1 MHCPTWIRV
10 VLWLVFLS
18 TPGIGA
24 VPYAP
29 LSVPIALPENLRGKA
44 VWSLARLPDGRLA
57 VGFEGGVALGVPA
70 GAWTTV
76 PTPNGSPVQAI
87 TPAHGRVLVVGS
99 STGFVETGRFE
110 PLSAVT
116 TQITEAQPVP
126 EGWLVAGP
134 AGLWLVTP
142 QGAARQILTAA
153 PRSSPSL
160 GRWQDQV
167 LVLAAEPEALVWR
180 DGGLGPATG
189 LPDPPLRGS
198 RRLLD
203 GLWFTPAGILDDQGR
218 TLLPPAAAHA
228 LLDESGLVGAARDG
242 DSITCATF
250 WRGLVSYHIGA
261 ETPAWRWEGI
271 GACYTVLR
279 DNGSLLIGGSR
290 GACSIESP
298 DNIRHAAFDDAD
310 LLHLQAEPGG
320 ARLVTLRG
328 MIDCG
333 EIAPSPTGTLWPS
346 TAGATIVNHTLR
358 FGQRTIDL
366 PTRFINGLDVC
377 LGATAV
383 AYSNIVL
390 VAPPGAVTPVVASLP
405 SSITS
410 LAADANAFHVG
421 THADGVRVIG
431 PDGQFREKIGTGRA
445 RVRRL
450 APDRLCLLFW
460 DGNVREAALG
470 GTFRLPLGNPRDAA
484 LVDVCLADGTQFAD
498 QLAVLVTRPDQPPV
512 LVWSAGGSWLPL
524 EVPGLAE
531 VDAEMVAASAGR
543 LQVAG
548 RHGVVEIR
556 MPLRPAAPPAATW
569 RWGDGDRGTRL
580 VLPREAADTATL
592 TPGDWQPPS
601 APATTHR
608 VQLANGTWLPTRPGV
623 ALSVPVSWGQ
633 NRLALEFER
642 QGLVERRELTVVRP
656 YPWFLR
662 PWALALEFAAL
673 AAALWAVARWRTR
686 HLLRQKRELEAAVEQ
701 RTAQLRK
708 ANAAKEEFLASISHE
723 IRNPLNGVVGICAIL
738 HDSEIGARERNF
750 VRVLSGCAEQLRS
763 MLDDVLDFSRIDR
776 GDLSLTPA
784 PFEVCALVEEA
795 VRAMDPVLEACT
807 LQLPEA
813 PQWLE
818 GDAGKIRQIVC
829 NLVSNALKY
838 GRPREAGIALRLTP
852 EPGLRLAVRL
862 AVQNTGPTIPA
873 DELPR
878 LFESF
883 RRGRDTDHTRGF
895 GLGLAVCRKLAE
907 RMGGRITAASAA
919 GATEFALELS
929 LPVAEAPAPSATRSV
944 QPVSRAL
951 AVEDEDY
958 NRLALGHALKA
969 LGYETDWA
977 ADGASAL
984 QLARKHPYDLILTD
998 WKLPDTSGD
1007 ELCRQLLALLPP
1019 PRPPIVAVTAY
1030 SSGEKQ
1036 AAARAA
1042 GMAGFLTKPV
1052 TREKLEQL
1060 IRSIDTGPRPR
1071 AALDLT
1077 APQGSGPDLRLLGE
1091 LAPTLSQLAAELGTS
1106 WENTATQARLHDPR
1120 TARAAHALRSLLLL
1134 AGDSDLSEQFGLLE
1148 RAAEESD
1155 WETVERLL
1163 PFLDGEVGELRARLA
1178 AGPGT

>member
-1 MHCPTWIRV
+1 MYGPTWIRV
-10 VLWLVFLS
+10 VLWLVFLGV
-18 TPGIGA
+18 PELAA

-29 LSVPIALPENLRGKA
+29 LAVPIALPENLRGKA

-57 VGFEGGVALGVPA
+57 VGFEGGVALGVP
-70 GAWTTV
+70 GGTWTTIA
-76 PTPNGSPVQAI
+76 TPNGSPVQCIA
-87 TPAHGRVLVVGS
+87 PAHGRVLVVGS

-110 PLSAVT
+110 PLTELSAHV
-116 TQITEAQPVP
+116 TEAHPVS
-126 EGWLVAGP
+126 EGWLAAGP
-134 AGLWLVTP
+134 GGLWLVTP
-142 QGAARQILTAA
+142 QATARQLRAA
-153 PRSSPSL
+153 TPKSYPSL
-160 GRWQDQV
+160 GRRGAQV
-167 LVLAAEPEALVWR
+167 FVLEAGPHPLAWR
-180 DGGLGPATG
+180 DGALVPATD
-189 LPDPPLRGS
+189 LPDPRLTEC

-203 GLWFTPAGILDDQGR
+203 GLWFTPGGVLDGQGGA
-218 TLLPPAAAHA
+218 LLPPAAANA
-228 LLDESGLVGAARDG
+228 LLDESGLVGAARDN

-250 WRGLVSYHIGA
+250 WRGLVSYRIGA
-261 ETPAWRWEGI
+261 DTPTWRWDGL
-271 GACYTVLR
+271 GACYTFLR
-279 DNGSLLIGGSR
+279 DNEALLIGGSR

-298 DNIRHAAFDDAD
+298 DTIRHAAFDDAD
-310 LLHLQAEPGG
+310 ILHLQAEPGG
-320 ARLVTLRG
+320 ARLVTFRG
-328 MIDCG
+328 MVDCG
-333 EIAPSPTGTLWPS
+333 EIPPSPPGTLWPATS
-346 TAGATIVNHTLR
+346 GATIIDNTLQLCER
-358 FGQRTIDL
+358 AIRL

-377 LGATAV
+377 ASATAV
-383 AYSNIVL
+383 AYSNTVL
-390 VAPPGAVTPVVASLP
+390 VAPPGTVNHVVASLP

-410 LAADANAFHVG
+410 LAADANAFYIG
-421 THADGVRVIG
+421 THADGIRVLG

-450 APDRLCLLFW
+450 GPDRICFLFW

-484 LVDVCLADGTQFAD
+484 LVEVRLADGTRLAD
-498 QLAVLVTRPDQPPV
+498 QLAVLATRPDKPPV
-512 LVWSAGGSWLPL
+512 LVWFAGGRWLPL
-524 EVPGLAE
+524 AVPGLAE
-531 VDAEMVAASAGR
+531 VDAEMVASSSGH

-548 RHGVVEIR
+548 RRGVVEIR
-556 MPLRPAAPPAATW
+556 MPLRPAEPPTATW
-569 RWGDGDRGTRL
+569 RWGDGTPSARL

-592 TPGDWQPPS
+592 TPGGWQPPS
-601 APATTHR
+601 APATTTR
-608 VQLANGTWLPTRPGV
+608 LRLANGAWLETRPGV
-623 ALSVPVSWGQ
+623 PLSVPVSWGP
-633 NRLALEFER
+633 NEFTLEFER
-642 QGLVERRELTVVRP
+642 QGLVERRELVVVRP

-662 PWALALEFAAL
+662 PWALVLEFTAL
-673 AAALWAVARWRTR
+673 AAALWAVGRWRTR

-701 RTAQLRK
+701 RTTELRK
-708 ANAAKEEFLASISHE
+708 ANAAKEEFLASVSHE

-738 HDSEIGARERNF
+738 HDSEIGPRERNF

-776 GDLSLTPA
+776 GDLSLSPA
-784 PFEVCALVEEA
+784 PFEICALTEEA

-807 LQLPEA
+807 LQLPET

-818 GDAGKIRQIVC
+818 GDSGKIRQIVC

-838 GRPREAGIALRLTP
+838 GQPREAGIALRLTP
-852 EPGLRLAVRL
+852 EAGLRMTVRL
-862 AVQNTGPTIPA
+862 AVHNTGPTIPA

-883 RRGRDTDHTRGF
+883 RRGRGTDNTRGF

-919 GATEFALELS
+919 GSTEFALEVS
-929 LPVAEAPAPSATRSV
+929 LPMTHPPAAAARTV

-951 AVEDEDY
+951 AIEDEDY

-969 LGYETDWA
+969 LGYEVDWA

-1007 ELCRQLLALLPP
+1007 ELCRQLLAILAP

-1052 TREKLEQL
+1052 TREKLEHL
-1060 IRSIDTGPRPR
+1060 IRNIDTGPRPR

-1077 APQGSGPDLRLLGE
+1077 ARPGPSPDLRLLGD
-1091 LAPTLSQLAAELGTS
+1091 LAPTLEKLAADLGSS
-1106 WENTATQARLHDPR
+1106 WQNTATQARLHDPR

-1134 AGDSDLSEQFGLLE
+1134 AGESDLSEQFGLLE

-1163 PFLDGEVGELRARLA
+1163 PFLDGEVGETRARLA
-1178 AGPGT
+1178 AGPGA